1 MPRLEPRPQFVRGK
15 WSSRAWPN
23 VIGAALLMDLCKN
36 GSKSQL
42 KFKYVFFGS
51 PSLSTPAGND
61 LFQQE
66 PSEAL
71 KYQPVDVG
79 QALSE
84 LYIKKQAMLHI
95 NRNLFE

>member
-1 MPRLEPRPQFVRGK
+1 
-15 WSSRAWPN
+15 
-23 VIGAALLMDLCKN
+23 MDLCKN

-42 KFKYVFFGS
+42 KFKPVLFFAP

-84 LYIKKQAMLHI
+84 LYI
-95 NRNLFE
+95 RNKLCCI